1 MRKPRIFATLDSY
14 STRRCLLPFFNDV
27 FFYNTIQN
35 LWLVFSEHVL
45 VLWFENTL
53 IIYSAEE
60 NSQAIEL

>member
-1 MRKPRIFATLDSY
+1 MMQFLNNI
-14 STRRCLLPFFNDV
+14 
-27 FFYNTIQN
+27 IQN

-45 VLWFENTL
+45 VPWFENTL

>member
-1 MRKPRIFATLDSY
+1 MMQFLNNI
-14 STRRCLLPFFNDV
+14 
-27 FFYNTIQN
+27 IQN

-60 NSQAIEL
+60 NSQAIELWRLSLEGFSSTSFAET